1 MAKTLKF
8 PHRHSQTFKL
18 KYICNYQKQTNIFR
32 SKSVRI
38 TTLLSLRQAL
48 LLSKSRVTNTQR
60 ESNQR
65 HSKTDTSDAK
75 QALGLFI
82 GEDSVI
88 TIGSADGINGC
99 EIQGLSINFGGKG
112 CVANMTVQFRRENL
126 VPDCAGDSV
135 A

>member
-1 MAKTLKF
+1 MQLPKANQYF
-8 PHRHSQTFKL
+8 PLRARQ
-18 KYICNYQKQTNIFR
+18 
-32 SKSVRI
+32 SVRI
-38 TTLLSLRQAL
+38 TTLLLSLRQAL
-48 LLSKSRVTNTQR
+48 LLSKCRVTNTQR

-75 QALGLFI
+75 QALGLLI

-99 EIQGLSINFGGKG
+99 EIEGLSINFGGKG
-112 CVANMTVQFRRENL
+112 CVADMTVQFRGENL
-126 VPDCAGDSV
+126 VPDCAGDSI